1 VPYSDQKAWVGVATL
16 SGLPA
21 TIAPIGHSESGLPI
35 GAQIVGGYPE
45 DRTTVAFARMIQR
58 EFGGFVP
65 PPRVRHTVARCRGL
79 VAARR
84 LCRYFVWDCTSSRLL
99 VA

>member
-35 GAQIVGGYPE
+35 GAQIVGGYLE
-45 DRTTVAFARMIQR
+45 DRTTVAFARMLTGITL
-58 EFGGFVP
+58 EALNEIAP
-65 PPRVRHTVARCRGL
+65 PTVVRH
-79 VAARR
+79 
-84 LCRYFVWDCTSSRLL
+84 S
-99 VA
+99 